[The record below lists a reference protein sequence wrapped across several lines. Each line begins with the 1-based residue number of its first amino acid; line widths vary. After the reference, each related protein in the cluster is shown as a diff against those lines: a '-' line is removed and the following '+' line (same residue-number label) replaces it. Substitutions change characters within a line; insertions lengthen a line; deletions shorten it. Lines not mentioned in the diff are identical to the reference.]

1 MINMLTAIVEKVD
14 SIQEHMGNV
23 SREIEVLRESERKVG
38 IQNRCNREEC
48 FWWAYRYTEHGWGKT
63 PELED
68 LLIENSKRDHKEE
81 KKNTAKNEIEYPRT
95 VEQIQMH
102 FIHIMR
108 KPREGREKGKEGKL
122 EAIMMESF
130 HKLILDTKL

>member
-1 MINMLTAIVEKVD
+1 M
-14 SIQEHMGNV
+14 
-23 SREIEVLRESERKVG
+23 RK
-38 IQNRCNREEC
+38 NT
-48 FWWAYRYTEHGWGKT
+48 Y
-63 PELED
+63 ELED
-68 LLIENSKRDHKEE
+68 LLIETSKRDHKEE
-81 KKNTAKNEIEYPRT
+81 KKKNTAINEIEYPRT

-102 FIHIMR
+102 YIHIMR